1 VASWVTVDLLP
12 VVNGEINGQVV
23 LPAARVWCD
32 ADRPDHGELAGEII
46 CEELDAA
53 VARIQRRLAELPAG
67 LSLVR

>member
-12 VVNGEINGQVV
+12 VVNGEINEQD
-23 LPAARVWCD
+23 LFPAARVWCD
-32 ADRPDHGELAGEII
+32 ADSPDRGELAGAII

-53 VARIQRRLAELPAG
+53 VARIQRRLAGLPSG